1 MITDNTVPIPVLPA
15 LKQLEISVLEAS
27 TNFTKHQLN
36 ELEWK
41 LKQSD
46 MLVAYDVERLQKE
59 FIEFKKCAR
68 SFKRHLVEAIL
79 LMTACIIVIFI
90 KVFFL

>member
-1 MITDNTVPIPVLPA
+1 MANDTTKPVL
-15 LKQLEISVLEAS
+15 KELEISILETS

-46 MLVAYDVERLQKE
+46 MLIAYDVERLQKE
-59 FIEFKKCAR
+59 FIEFKKCVKN
-68 SFKRHLVEAIL
+68 FKRHLVEAIL
-79 LMTACIIVIFI
+79 LMTASIVFI
-90 KVFFL
+90 YALFLFYK

>member
-1 MITDNTVPIPVLPA
+1 MIDDKPKPVL
-15 LKQLEISVLEAS
+15 KELEISILETS
-27 TNFTKHQLN
+27 TNFAKQQVN
-36 ELEWK
+36 DLERK

-46 MLVAYDVERLQKE
+46 MFITYEVERLQKE
-59 FIEFKKCAR
+59 ISEFKKCVN

-79 LMTACIIVIFI
+79 LMAACIIVIFI

>member
-1 MITDNTVPIPVLPA
+1 MTNDTTKPVL
-15 LKQLEISVLEAS
+15 KELEISILETS

-46 MLVAYDVERLQKE
+46 MLIAYDVERLQKE
-59 FIEFKKCAR
+59 FIEFKKCVKN
-68 SFKRHLVEAIL
+68 FKRHLVEAIL
-79 LMTACIIVIFI
+79 LMTASIVFI
-90 KVFFL
+90 YALFFFYK

>member
-1 MITDNTVPIPVLPA
+1 MNNKELSKKEIETFELSTKFA
-15 LKQLEISVLEAS
+15 KQE
-27 TNFTKHQLN
+27 LN
-36 ELEWK
+36 ELERK

-46 MLVAYDVERLQKE
+46 MFITYEVERLQKE
-59 FIEFKKCAR
+59 LVEFKKCVKA
-68 SFKRHLVEAIL
+68 FKRHLVEAIL